1 MIETENWM
9 HKIREIA
16 PLIEKCE
23 YQVLKFEAEHKRLI
37 AMLKLEALADGIKT
51 DSAQNTFA
59 ESKKE
64 LFDSRIKIA
73 SYKSGLVALKLELKA
88 TEIGFEQ
95 WRTEQVNLRKEQ
107 ARYGA

>member
-9 HKIREIA
+9 NKIRKLN
-16 PLIEKCE
+16 PLIEKTE
-23 YQVLKFEAEHKRLI
+23 FKALKAEAEHKKLL

-51 DSAQNTFA
+51 DSAQNTYA
-59 ESKKE
+59 ESKIE

-88 TEIGFEQ
+88 TEIGFGQ